1 MLITSWE
8 RWVYSGSKKL
18 AAGKNN
24 QAIKLELAKYLGQAS
39 KKPSK
44 QSARAYFFK
53 AFPAFLEDCLT
64 EGAPLV
70 DCVPFPSL

>member
-1 MLITSWE
+1 M
-8 RWVYSGSKKL
+8 YSGSKKL